1 MNGCYSV
8 GGSVFFLKDGRGG
21 ADDDRSRAIAGDR
34 PIDRGRRRAHLRVLR
49 FRDVHEAL
57 RRGVDDVQELV
68 EKGGG
73 GKGQE
78 KDAWVRGA
86 LFAGREEY
94 CPFVATRREGRKKK
108 IPRRFGTGWN
118 RAPDEARR

>member
-1 MNGCYSV
+1 VHAVLHERFALAKKLTREDYH
-8 GGSVFFLKDGRGG
+8 R
-21 ADDDRSRAIAGDR
+21 RRAIANLG
-34 PIDRGRRRAHLRVLR
+34 VLR
-49 FRDVHEAL
+49 TGDVHEAL

-108 IPRRFGTGWN
+108 IP
-118 RAPDEARR
+118 